1 MPTTSPQRIPLAI
14 KIAYTAFMAVLIP
27 IYLKS
32 YGPTNFLYFCGV
44 AALMTLVAIWLESS
58 LLLSAALVGAFFSQM
73 LWVVDFFCELAS
85 WAGLFGADG
94 FHLTG
99 LTSYMFNP
107 PFFLR
112 FLSFYH
118 FWLVFLLIYLVWSV
132 GYDKRG
138 VVLWMAIAWVLLT
151 VCYVYMPPPSPSV
164 DPPVTNPPITQT
176 ERGYIRGK
184 VLEGPQANRQLKL
197 VDERGKEIARTQ
209 TQADGAYV
217 FERIEPGRYRVQ
229 LRDPD
234 IPVNI
239 DYVFNIL
246 SDEKAQEWM
255 PPDLYFATYM
265 AILMLGIYLPT
276 HLLLRW
282 LMPKREEL

>member
-1 MPTTSPQRIPLAI
+1 MTTNSPQRIPLAI

-85 WAGLFGADG
+85 WTGLFGADG

-99 LTSYMFNP
+99 LTSYMFKP

-118 FWLVFLLIYLVWSV
+118 FWLVFLLIYLVWRV

-138 VVLWMAIAWVLLT
+138 VVLWMGVAWVLLT

-164 DPPVTNPPITQT
+164 DPIT
-176 ERGYIRGK
+176 
-184 VLEGPQANRQLKL
+184 
-197 VDERGKEIARTQ
+197 KE
-209 TQADGAYV
+209 
-217 FERIEPGRYRVQ
+217 Q

-265 AILMLGIYLPT
+265 AILMLGVYLPT
-276 HLLLRW
+276 HLLLGW
-282 LMPKREEL
+282 LMPKREEF